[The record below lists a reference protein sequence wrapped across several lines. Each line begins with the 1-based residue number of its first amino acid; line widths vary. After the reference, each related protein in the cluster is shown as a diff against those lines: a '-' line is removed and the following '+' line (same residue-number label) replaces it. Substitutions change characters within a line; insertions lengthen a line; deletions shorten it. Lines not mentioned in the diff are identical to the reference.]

1 MADNAAILFI
11 KQASFRNLG
20 NAGIIKN
27 YMERNNFIEKDIILN
42 EKGENSYQKLY
53 KYKGKIFLNL
63 YILKYIYNSYVPKTV
78 ESHLKIVF
86 GKWIA

>member
-1 MADNAAILFI
+1 LTDNAAILFI

-42 EKGENSYQKLY
+42 EKRENSYQKLY
-53 KYKGKIFLNL
+53 KYKGKIF
-63 YILKYIYNSYVPKTV
+63 
-78 ESHLKIVF
+78 
-86 GKWIA
+86 

>member
-1 MADNAAILFI
+1 MTDNAAILFYI

-42 EKGENSYQKLY
+42 EKGENYENSYQKLY
-53 KYKGKIFLNL
+53 KYKGKIF
-63 YILKYIYNSYVPKTV
+63 
-78 ESHLKIVF
+78 
-86 GKWIA
+86 